1 MALISPLPRIEE
13 HRVPVVFDCPDCGA
27 QNVRGMAFDLRET
40 LRLNYRMPLWGWS
53 THWVRC
59 SRCQTELH
67 ANCAS
72 KELQGCSPTDVNH
85 HVRAYLPLPA
95 RVLAIISLATGWA
108 PIVGVLVALV
118 ALAANFRTRGWPRWV
133 SAGAL
138 LLSTAANIVFIAAVM
153 YFEKKMGTPTGLR

>member
-27 QNVRGMAFDLRET
+27 KNVRGMAFDLRET
-40 LRLNYRMPLWGWS
+40 LRLNYRVPMWGWS

-59 SRCQTELH
+59 SHCQAELH
-67 ANCAS
+67 ANCKA
-72 KELQGCSPTDVNH
+72 EDFQGRSPTDVNL
-85 HVRAYLPLPA
+85 HVRAYLPLPS

-108 PIVGVLVALV
+108 PIVGVLVALC

-133 SAGAL
+133 SVGAL
-138 LLSTAANIVFIAAVM
+138 ALATATNVGFVAVLW
-153 YFEKKMGTPTGLR
+153 YLEKKIGTPLNG